1 MPPLGGRVRQAHA
14 PLQAR
19 PSPPSADAEEANP
32 FVCDA
37 NEAVVFKLV
46 RSSAEIP
53 TAEAFEPEFTHQ
65 IFRDDET
72 IFGYRELSVVIHTQ
86 AHLFKSYVHISYA
99 EKIKSALNPADDILG
114 MLKKHLGD
122 DVTTDPAVFDA
133 WLAADADAP
142 LPPGA
147 RQSPV
152 GGPRRHR
159 RDGAHLPPLRRRRLP
174 VARAFRTLHPLLHRR
189 RVRRRLGG

>member
-1 MPPLGGRVRQAHA
+1 MTTMDADAKEAKRRKLEAMMGGAPPSADAFGKPTLPSKPA
-14 PLQAR
+14 P
-19 PSPPSADAEEANP
+19 PPPSADAEEANP

-114 MLKKHLGD
+114 MLQFRSL
-122 DVTTDPAVFDA
+122 
-133 WLAADADAP
+133 
-142 LPPGA
+142 LPPPIYVTLCICVCTHSYTNINTGA
-147 RQSPV
+147 QTRK
-152 GGPRRHR
+152 
-159 RDGAHLPPLRRRRLP
+159 AM
-174 VARAFRTLHPLLHRR
+174 ATLSLCVVMYMH
-189 RVRRRLGG
+189 